1 MPHTE
6 GLVLSLNV
14 FQLLVVTPLS
24 MDGKARVTQLT
35 LPSLLLGQLSLG
47 SNQSMYTEQAGV
59 RQHLRGQWSSPHIH
73 STDRFSVCVTSAPG
87 ILLKPSTF
95 CHLLLMKR
103 KPVTDGGTSCSETGK
118 KQMEANQPAACEGSE
133 VYCVIAESGRVFF
146 ETQPT

>member
-47 SNQSMYTEQAGV
+47 SNQRMYTEQAGE
-59 RQHLRGQWSSPHIH
+59 RQHLGGQWSSPHIH
-73 STDRFSVCVTSAPG
+73 STDRSSVCVTSAPSL
-87 ILLKPSTF
+87 LLKPSTF

-103 KPVTDGGTSCSETGK
+103 KPVTDGRALCSETGE
-118 KQMEANQPAACEGSE
+118 KQMEANSQR
-133 VYCVIAESGRVFF
+133 RVKALKSIV
-146 ETQPT
+146 

>member
-47 SNQSMYTEQAGV
+47 SNQSMYTEQAGG
-59 RQHLRGQWSSPHIH
+59 RQHRRGQWSSPHIH
-73 STDRFSVCVTSAPG
+73 STDRSSVCVTSASG
-87 ILLKPSTF
+87 LLLKPCTF

-103 KPVTDGGTSCSETGK
+103 KPVTDGGASCSETGE
-118 KQMEANQPAACEGSE
+118 KQMEANSQR
-133 VYCVIAESGRVFF
+133 RVKALKSIV
-146 ETQPT
+146 